1 MHFFTVGHSNRSLS
15 EFISLLKRC
24 NIEILIDVR
33 RWPTSK
39 KYPQFNYD
47 VLKERLKRE
56 GIRYLWLGKELGGYR
71 RNGLGEKSPNK
82 AWSSLGFRNYADHTL
97 SEEFRSGIDRI
108 LKYAARWN
116 VAYMCAEK
124 FYWRCHRRIISDYLV
139 AMGHRVTHIIDL
151 EETRKHKLTRFARI
165 VDGKLIYP
173 EANCKTL
180 D

>member
-1 MHFFTVGHSNRSLS
+1 MHFFTIGHSNRSLS
-15 EFISLLKRC
+15 EFISLLKRY

-39 KYPQFNYD
+39 KYPHFNYD
-47 VLKERLKRE
+47 VLKEELERE

-71 RNGLGEKSPNK
+71 RAGLGDESPNK

-97 SEEFRSGIDRI
+97 SEEFKNGINRI
-108 LKYAARWN
+108 LRYAARWN
-116 VAYMCAEK
+116 VAYMCSEK

-139 AMGHRVTHIIDL
+139 AKGHQVTHIIDL
-151 EETRKHKLTRFARI
+151 RKTRKHKLTRFARI
-165 VDGKLIYP
+165 VDGRLIYP
-173 EANCKTL
+173 ETNCRTL